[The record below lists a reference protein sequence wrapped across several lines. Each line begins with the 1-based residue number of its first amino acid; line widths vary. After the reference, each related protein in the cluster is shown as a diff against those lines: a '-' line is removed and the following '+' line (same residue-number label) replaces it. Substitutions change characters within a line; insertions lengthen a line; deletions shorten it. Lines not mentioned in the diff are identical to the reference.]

1 MKLSYKLD
9 NQRKDEQFE
18 ILGKFE
24 FTSKR
29 SRMSVILKD
38 SNGKIIMYTKGSD
51 QVLE

>member
-1 MKLSYKLD
+1 MSYKLD
-9 NQRKDEQFE
+9 NKRKDDEYE
-18 ILGKFE
+18 ILDKFE

-51 QVLE
+51 QVLK

>member
-1 MKLSYKLD
+1 MSYKLD

-18 ILGKFE
+18 ILGMFE

-29 SRMSVILKD
+29 SSMSVILKD
-38 SNGKIIMYTKGSD
+38 SNDKIIMYTKGSD

>member
-18 ILGKFE
+18 LLGKLE

-29 SRMSVILKD
+29 SKMSVILKD
-38 SNGKIIMYTKGSD
+38 CNGKIIMYTKGSD
-51 QVLE
+51 QML